1 MTREKKA
8 GSVFFKMKNLVG
20 ETWVD
25 IKHIS
30 STILGH
36 INPPPYINHFIV
48 KLENIHSF

>member
-8 GSVFFKMKNLVG
+8 GSVFFKMKNLVE

-30 STILGH
+30 SIIPGH
-36 INPPPYINHFIV
+36 INPPSDINHLIV
-48 KLENIHSF
+48 KLKNIHSF